1 MLMCN
6 VNTHR
11 AKHSGNVSLLTLL
24 HGIHLPIFKKNKNKT
39 MIVHDQYSY
48 FSMVSEAKMCS
59 EQYFLNHSAV
69 YILSTYQKVFIE
81 VKPLAAR

>member
-1 MLMCN
+1 
-6 VNTHR
+6 
-11 AKHSGNVSLLTLL
+11 
-24 HGIHLPIFKKNKNKT
+24 

>member
-11 AKHSGNVSLLTLL
+11 PKHNGNVSLLTLL
-24 HGIHLPIFKKNKNKT
+24 HGIHLPIFKKNNKT
-39 MIVHDQYSY
+39 MIAHNQCSY
-48 FSMVSEAKMCS
+48 FSVVSEAKMCS
-59 EQYFLNHSAV
+59 ELYFLNHSAV
-69 YILSTYQKVFIE
+69 FILSTYQKVFIE